1 VLVELRSVH
10 TFWDPV
16 KVREQIELL
25 RLTRMPTVRV
35 ELGYLSSPIDRPLLV
50 DPRFRDTVAE
60 GLLVAVQRLYLP
72 LSDDFPTGVM
82 RIPAGVGPDG

>member
-1 VLVELRSVH
+1 LLDARIH
-10 TFWDPV
+10 GKTWA
-16 KVREQIELL
+16 IL

-35 ELGYLSSPIDRPLLV
+35 ELGYLSSPIDRPMLV

-72 LSDDFPTGVM
+72 LADDYPTGVM
-82 RIPAGVGPDG
+82 RIPAVVGGEPPAGPLG